1 MHPKRMKTKEV
12 NRLKAVL
19 IEKGRSGKWLGDKLG
34 KDTSTV
40 SKWCTNSSQPSI
52 ETLLTIA
59 DLLGVDIHD
68 LLNKSK

>member
-19 IEKGRSGKWLGDKLG
+19 IEKGRSGKWLGDQLG

-40 SKWCTNSSQPSI
+40 SKWRTNSSQPSI